1 MNYTFRRAFREIY
14 WGMIFGLGLFLAACS
29 LADDITPPPGIE
41 LTQTAA
47 APAPVIPA
55 TQPDAVAGAEIYDQ
69 NCIKCHGPTGQGDG
83 ELVAQLT
90 GRPPDFTDPATLRD
104 RAPHEIFTIVTKGRL
119 EKTMPPFGNAL
130 TAEQRWDVVAH
141 LYTLAE
147 PPPETTEALFA
158 VQCAECH
165 INGPAADLAA
175 LPFFATQTEQDIF
188 DSITLG
194 LSDGSHTFAA
204 LSEAERWALAQH
216 VQALAYTPLAIAQPG
231 PTPTPG
237 ATLTVTEGFSVGG
250 AVTNGTANA
259 AVPGDLQVEVF
270 VFDSASLVG
279 TYTATV
285 SDSRYSVTGLALQP
299 EQALAASIE
308 YLGVTYVSD
317 IVRVTEGQTQVDLPI
332 EIFETTTD
340 PAVMRITRW
349 HVVLAAPEAGA
360 ETVQVAELLIFSN
373 DSDRV
378 LVGPGG
384 GAPTLDIPLPEGAS
398 NLQFEQGGDL
408 YQPTATGFGYAG
420 AVLPGAETLQMIF
433 AFDMPLTGQT
443 DFVQT
448 TRYPV
453 EALNLL
459 APQTGLR
466 LTVRDLGGPQTADVQ
481 GTPYLTYN
489 GANLRADEALTL
501 TFTSAEARPDW
512 IGWVIAGASLLVIAG
527 LSLWWT
533 IRRRGSSQGEAVRLQ
548 GVTES
553 GQRRAALIDSLAR
566 LDDDF
571 ANGQLA
577 EADYQRRRSKLK
589 AEALELMRRPD
600 A

>member
-1 MNYTFRRAFREIY
+1 MTYKWRPTNYL
-14 WGMIFGLGLFLAACS
+14 LGCGFILSILLLAACS

-47 APAPVIPA
+47 APAPSIPLTA
-55 TQPDAVAGAEIYDQ
+55 PDPVAGAEVYNQ
-69 NCIKCHGPTGQGDG
+69 NCIKCHGPTGRGDG

-104 RAPHEIFTIVTKGRL
+104 RAPHEIFTIVTQGRL

-130 TAEQRWDVVAH
+130 TTTQRWDVVAY
-141 LYTLAE
+141 LYTLTT

-158 VQCAECH
+158 AQCAECH
-165 INGPAADLAA
+165 SAGSASDLAA

-188 DSITLG
+188 DAITLG
-194 LSDGSHTFAA
+194 LSDGSHTFGA

-216 VQALAYTPLAIAQPG
+216 VQALAYTPIAIAQPG

-237 ATLTVTEGFSVGG
+237 ATLTVTEGIGVGG

-259 AVPGDLQVEVF
+259 SVPDDLAVEVF
-270 VFDSASLVG
+270 VFDSARLVG
-279 TYTATV
+279 SYTTTV
-285 SDSRYSVTGLALQP
+285 SNDHYSVTGLIAQP
-299 EQALAASIE
+299 EQAIAASIQ

-332 EIFETTTD
+332 KIFETTTD
-340 PAVMRITRW
+340 PAGMRITRW
-349 HVVLAAPEAGA
+349 HVVLAAPEAGV

-373 DSDRV
+373 DGDRV
-378 LVGPGG
+378 LVGAGG
-384 GAPTLDIPLPEGAS
+384 GQPTLDIPLPESAS

-408 YQPTATGFGYAG
+408 YQPRPTGFGYMG

-453 EALNLL
+453 DGVNLL
-459 APQTGLR
+459 TPQTGLR
-466 LTVRDLGGPQTADVQ
+466 VSVRNLSGPQTADVQ

-489 GANLRADEALTL
+489 GANLRANEALTL
-501 TFTSAEARPDW
+501 TFHSAEALANW
-512 IGWVIAGASLLVIAG
+512 IGWVIAGVSLVVIG
-527 LSLWWT
+527 GVGLWW
-533 IRRRGSSQGEAVRLQ
+533 IIQRRKSMHRDSVQHPVLSDRL
-548 GVTES
+548 
-553 GQRRAALIDSLAR
+553 QRRALLIDSLAR

-577 EADYQRRRSKLK
+577 EPDYQRRRTKLK
-589 AEALELMRRPD
+589 AEALELMLPT
-600 A
+600 AE